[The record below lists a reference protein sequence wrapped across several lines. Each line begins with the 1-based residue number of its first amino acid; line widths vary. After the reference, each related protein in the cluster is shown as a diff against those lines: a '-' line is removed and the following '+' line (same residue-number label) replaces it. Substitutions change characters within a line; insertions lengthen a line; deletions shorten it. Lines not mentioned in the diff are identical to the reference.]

1 MSRVFPLEH
10 VINSIKEDIITSFQ
24 DLKDERTF
32 QGCMEVGFGLYVL
45 ERVLFEYY
53 DWCTCDQEIE
63 NQEELL
69 SAHIGK
75 EV

>member
-1 MSRVFPLEH
+1 MSCDFPLEH
-10 VINSIKEDIITSFQ
+10 VINSIKEDIIKDFQ
-24 DLKDERTF
+24 NLKDERSF
-32 QGCMEVGFGLYVL
+32 QSCMEVGFGLYVL

-53 DWCTCDQEIE
+53 DWCSIDKDLDSH
-63 NQEELL
+63 EELF